1 MIQKV
6 IIMNLIYLI
15 QNIIT
20 FYEIYEIKI
29 NKSEIDCIILKYA
42 KIVNLREFKK
52 ILKREKLSEQ
62 Y

>member
-20 FYEIYEIKI
+20 FYGIYEIKI

-42 KIVNLREFKK
+42 KIVNLREFNK